1 MTSQR
6 IDSPPSPRPP
16 SAAHEPANHGVE
28 RIHHLFRRS
37 LASGRIH
44 PLYNAIMRLRGQTP

>member
-1 MTSQR
+1 MTSHR
-6 IDSPPSPRPP
+6 PDSSPKPLPP
-16 SAAHEPANHGVE
+16 AAALEPASHSVE